1 MQFPEILFPGDIRT
15 DTLEQLFQKADLETR
30 IDSDG
35 DLVVT
40 RGVTCYVIPTQ
51 EAARLLLLT
60 FVGIKEETSA
70 EQKLAF
76 ANRVN
81 NQIAS
86 VRAHVNQNEKV
97 VFDSHIPIDG
107 GITGAAIVAATKFF
121 LIAIAHA
128 IDSCDEADIV
138 R

>member
-1 MQFPEILFPGDIRT
+1 MQFPEILLPNDISVESLQR
-15 DTLEQLFQKADLETR
+15 LFQEANLETR
-30 IDSDG
+30 IDGDG

-51 EAARLLLLT
+51 DSVRLLLLT
-60 FVGIKEETSA
+60 FVGTKDEATTA
-70 EQKLAF
+70 QKIDF

-81 NQIAS
+81 NQIAT
-86 VRAHVNQNEKV
+86 VRAHVNQKEKV

-107 GITGAAIVAATKFF
+107 GITGVAIVAATKFF

-128 IDSCDEADIV
+128 IDSCDDADIV

>member
-1 MQFPEILFPGDIRT
+1 MQFPEVLLPKDIAIEPLQAIYDR
-15 DTLEQLFQKADLETR
+15 AGLETR

-40 RGVTCYVIPTQ
+40 RGVTCYVMPSEQRGRIM
-51 EAARLLLLT
+51 LLT
-60 FVGIKEETSA
+60 FVGIKQDTKRG
-70 EQKLAF
+70 QKLEF

-81 NQIAS
+81 NEVVA
-86 VRAHVNQNEKV
+86 VRAHVNRKENV
-97 VFDSHIPIDG
+97 VFDYHIPVDG
-107 GITGAAIVAATKFF
+107 GVTGEAILAATEFF

-128 IDSCDEADIV
+128 IDRCDDDEIV